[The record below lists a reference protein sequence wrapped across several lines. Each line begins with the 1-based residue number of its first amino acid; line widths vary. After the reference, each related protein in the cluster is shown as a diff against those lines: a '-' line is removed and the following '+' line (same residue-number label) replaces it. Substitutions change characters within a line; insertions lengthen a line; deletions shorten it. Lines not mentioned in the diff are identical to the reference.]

1 MSDLL
6 GLLAAMAPRGAEP
19 VVPIDLEAV
28 QAAAFADGVAAG
40 RAAAAAEMAPA
51 ERRLAAAAA
60 ALEAACTIDGDALR
74 PLVADVT
81 GRIAEAVIMAEFARD
96 PAVMARLVDAA
107 LAMVRPGEAA
117 TLRAHPATLAALA
130 GHLHGVVT
138 AADAA
143 LAADEIIVSGPEFV
157 IETGLA
163 ARLAEIMEAMA

>member
-6 GLLAAMAPRGAEP
+6 GLLAAMTPRAAET
-19 VVPIDLEAV
+19 VAPIDLEAV
-28 QAAAFADGVAAG
+28 QAAAFAAGLDAG
-40 RAAAAAEMAPA
+40 RAEAEADMAPA
-51 ERRLAAAAA
+51 QQRLAAAAA

-74 PLVADVT
+74 PLVAEVT
-81 GRIAEAVIMAEFARD
+81 GRIAEAVMMAEFARD

-107 LAMVRPGEAA
+107 LALVRPGEAA

-130 GHLHGVVT
+130 GHLHGVVAVGDAGM
-138 AADAA
+138 AADA
-143 LAADEIIVSGPEFV
+143 IMVSGPEFV